1 MKSGHLSDY
10 FRQIAWKRLT
20 AVDADQHR
28 SHQHEFGG
36 VGALR
41 TMLGEEDRRN
51 IPTTFIYLADDDPEP
66 LREQAWLSWYDTRRK
81 QSHRGPEYRLYFPDT
96 VVSDNATEGDL
107 LIIGVR
113 PDDSLMAIIA
123 EGGSTIA
130 GQLLWLFGV
139 DQAHPGYS
147 VKGEIETNQLRL
159 EFASRFI
166 LEELGVEVESADDDY
181 LDQMN
186 QRFGSSFPGTR
197 EFSNYARE
205 TLGDLDIK
213 GDPDGALMAL
223 VEREEVLFRTFERH
237 LIGDQLQ
244 DGFDEVDD
252 FVSFSL
258 SVQNRRK
265 KRMGTALENHLEH
278 MFQELGI
285 RADRNAVTEGK
296 SKPDFIFPGITEYRD
311 PAFETRR
318 LTMLGV
324 KSTCKDRWR
333 QVLSE
338 ADRIPDKHLLTLEPS
353 ISLAQTDEMRRQRL
367 QLVLPLRLHGTYAQ
381 SQQSWLLSISTLV
394 EILHDRDSIARSS
407 SIE

>member
-10 FRQIAWKRLT
+10 FRQIAWKHLS

-36 VGALR
+36 VGNLR
-41 TMLGEEDRRN
+41 QMLGDDDRRN
-51 IPTTFIYLADDDPEP
+51 IPTTFIYLTDDDPEP
-66 LREQAWLSWYDTRRK
+66 LREQAWLSWYDTRRR

-96 VVSDNATEGDL
+96 IVSNNATEGDL

-113 PDDSLMAIIA
+113 PDDTLMAIIA

-130 GQLLWLFGV
+130 SQLLWLFGA
-139 DQAHPGYS
+139 DQHHPGYS
-147 VKGEIETNQLRL
+147 VKGELETNQLRL

-166 LEELGVEVESADDDY
+166 LEELGVEVEATDEDY
-181 LDQMN
+181 LDQMT
-186 QRFGSSFPGTR
+186 QRFGSTFPTTR
-197 EFSNYARE
+197 EFSDYARE
-205 TLGDLDIK
+205 TLGDINLA

-223 VEREEVLFRTFERH
+223 MEREEVLFRTFERH

-244 DGFDEVDD
+244 SGFEEVDD
-252 FVSFSL
+252 FFKFSL

-265 KRMGTALENHLEH
+265 KRMGSALENHLEH
-278 MFQELGI
+278 LFQQLGI
-285 RADRNAVTEGK
+285 RADRNPMTEGK
-296 SKPDFIFPGITEYRD
+296 SKPDFIFPGIAAYHD
-311 PAFETRR
+311 ANFPPAL

-338 ADRIPDKHLLTLEPS
+338 AARIPAKHLLTLEPS
-353 ISLAQTDEMRRQRL
+353 ISTAQTDEMRRQQL
-367 QLVLPLRLHGTYAQ
+367 QLVMPARLHATYSNDQ
-381 SQQSWLLSISTLV
+381 RSWLMPVSAMVDLLQKRQMTAGI
-394 EILHDRDSIARSS
+394 
-407 SIE
+407 

>member
-1 MKSGHLSDY
+1 
-10 FRQIAWKRLT
+10 
-20 AVDADQHR
+20 
-28 SHQHEFGG
+28 
-36 VGALR
+36 
-41 TMLGEEDRRN
+41 MLGEEDRRN

-123 EGGSTIA
+123 ESGSTIA

-139 DQAHPGYS
+139 DHAHPGYS

-166 LEELGVEVESADDDY
+166 LEELGVDVESADDDY

-186 QRFGSSFPGTR
+186 KRFGSSFPGTR
-197 EFSNYARE
+197 EFSNYTRE

-244 DGFDEVDD
+244 EGFDEVDE
-252 FVSFSL
+252 FVRFSL

-265 KRMGTALENHLEH
+265 KRMGTALENHLEY

-285 RADRNAVTEGK
+285 RADRNPVTEGK
-296 SKPDFIFPGITEYRD
+296 SKPDFIFPGITEYHD
-311 PAFETRR
+311 PAFETQR

-367 QLVLPLRLHGTYAQ
+367 QLVLPSRLHLTYAQ

-394 EILHDRDSIARSS
+394 ELLHDRDSIARSS

>member
-10 FRQIAWKRLT
+10 FRQVAWKHLT

-36 VGALR
+36 VGELR
-41 TMLGEEDRRN
+41 ELLGDDDRRN
-51 IPTTFIYLADDDPEP
+51 IPTTFIYLTDDDPEP

-81 QSHRGPEYRLYFPDT
+81 QAHRGPEYRLYFPDT

-113 PDDSLMAIIA
+113 PDDTLMAIIA

-130 GQLLWLFGV
+130 GQLLWLFGA
-139 DQAHPGYS
+139 DKKHPGYS

-166 LEELGVEVESADDDY
+166 LEELGVEVQAADENY
-181 LDQMN
+181 LDQMA
-186 QRFGSSFPGTR
+186 QRFGSVFPSTR
-197 EFSNYARE
+197 EFSDYARE
-205 TLGDLDIK
+205 TLGDIDLA
-213 GDPDGALMAL
+213 GDPDGGLMAL
-223 VEREEVLFRTFERH
+223 LEREEVLFRTLERH

-244 DGFDEVDD
+244 AGFEEIDD
-252 FVSFSL
+252 FFKFSL

-265 KRMGTALENHLEH
+265 KRMGSALENHLEYL
-278 MFQELGI
+278 FQVVGI
-285 RADRNAVTEGK
+285 RADRNPVTEGK
-296 SKPDFIFPGITEYRD
+296 TKPDFIFPGISEYRNAGFPSD
-311 PAFETRR
+311 L

-333 QVLSE
+333 QVLVE
-338 ADRIPDKHLLTLEPS
+338 AERIPAKHLLTLEPS
-353 ISLAQTDEMRRQRL
+353 ISPTQTDEMRRQQL
-367 QLVLPLRLHGTYAQ
+367 QLVLPARLHATYTTE
-381 SQQSWLLSISTLV
+381 QQSWIMPVSAMVDLLQ
-394 EILHDRDSIARSS
+394 ARQRAAGL
-407 SIE
+407 